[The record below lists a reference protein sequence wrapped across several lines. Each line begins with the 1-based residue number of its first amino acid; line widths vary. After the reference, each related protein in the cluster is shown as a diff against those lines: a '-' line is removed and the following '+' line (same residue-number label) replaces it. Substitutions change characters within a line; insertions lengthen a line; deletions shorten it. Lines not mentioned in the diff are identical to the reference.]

1 MNTEKPKFVAFV
13 VFVCTTASFIA
24 QISSFGNVSR
34 RDAPSCPVAKQWIA
48 KGIPSYGS
56 QSKRAISGGW
66 VANQSARKT
75 LTTVLLQWFSPFVT
89 RRERV
94 KSATQPFL
102 VSSRNAPPVGRKN
115 GCVADYER
123 VCHRRNGNL
132 QILFYLQRNERIQ
145 EPIKFDGLLA
155 YKLCQISTEL
165 INAGVPSYQV

>member
-24 QISSFGNVSR
+24 QISSLGNVSR
-34 RDAPSCPVAKQWIA
+34 RDAPSWIA

-123 VCHRRNGNL
+123 VCHRRNVNL
-132 QILFYLQRNERIQ
+132 QILFYLQRNERISFVRSQ
-145 EPIKFDGLLA
+145 L
-155 YKLCQISTEL
+155 S
-165 INAGVPSYQV
+165 

>member
-24 QISSFGNVSR
+24 QISSLGNVSR
-34 RDAPSCPVAKQWIA
+34 RDAPSWIA

-75 LTTVLLQWFSPFVT
+75 RTTVLLEWFSPFVT

-94 KSATQPFL
+94 KSATQSFL
-102 VSSRNAPPVGRKN
+102 VSSRNAPPVGRKKWGHVTRHVQKSFGQN
-115 GCVADYER
+115 RHTFSCFLIF
-123 VCHRRNGNL
+123 CISFM
-132 QILFYLQRNERIQ
+132 ILTSFWHARGFLSEYNYI
-145 EPIKFDGLLA
+145 
-155 YKLCQISTEL
+155 
-165 INAGVPSYQV
+165 

>member
-24 QISSFGNVSR
+24 QISSLGNVSR
-34 RDAPSCPVAKQWIA
+34 RHAPSWIA

-75 LTTVLLQWFSPFVT
+75 RTTVLLEWFSPFVT

-94 KSATQPFL
+94 KSATQSFL
-102 VSSRNAPPVGRKN
+102 VSSRNAPPVGRKKW
-115 GCVADYER
+115 GHVTRHVQKSFGQKWAHFFLFPYFCISFM
-123 VCHRRNGNL
+123 
-132 QILFYLQRNERIQ
+132 ILRPLGMSFLRLAMS
-145 EPIKFDGLLA
+145 KFF
-155 YKLCQISTEL
+155 
-165 INAGVPSYQV
+165 